1 MIHEIMQL
9 MQKKISPVFL
19 WGLVI
24 VFVFAAG
31 FFSGRVNLADASR
44 QQAAVAADNG
54 GVFKIPTFIL
64 NAKDKPKSA
73 EDVDFS
79 QFWRAWELLDQ
90 KYVATHGA
98 SVATGSPSIKP
109 AVSPNQARVYGA
121 IRGMVNS
128 LGDPYTVFFDPEE
141 AQNFESQIEGNF
153 SGVGMELALG
163 KDGVITVVAALK
175 NTPAERAG
183 MKSGDKIIKIVTPE
197 FNKDT
202 RDMQVEEAVKIIRGE
217 KGTKV
222 TFTVVRDG
230 VTDPFEVSMLRD
242 VINLPTLESSYDKNN
257 GIFTIKLYSFSE
269 QSSGLF
275 RDALRDFVSSGSNK
289 LILDLRGNPG
299 GYLDAA
305 VDMASWFLPKGK
317 VVVKE
322 AAGKS
327 ATAVSEVSRGYDIFG
342 NNLRMVI
349 LVDGGSASAS
359 EILAGALNDYGI
371 ATLVGTKTFGK
382 GSVQELIKLDDNAA
396 LKITVAKWFTPNG
409 VSISDSGIMPKY
421 EVKVQPDDAKNK
433 VDRQTLKAV
442 ELLK

>member
-1 MIHEIMQL
+1 MY
-9 MQKKISPVFL
+9 KKISPVL
-19 WGLVI
+19 TWGLVI
-24 VFVFAAG
+24 VVVFAAG
-31 FFSGRVNLADASR
+31 FFSGRSNLADASR
-44 QQAAVAADNG
+44 QPASVAAEAG
-54 GVFKIPTFIL
+54 TGVFKIPTFVL
-64 NAKDKPKSA
+64 NANEKPKSA
-73 EDVDFS
+73 QDVDFS

-90 KYVATHGA
+90 KYVATHGI
-98 SVATGSPSIKP
+98 ATGTPSKT
-109 AVSPNQARVYGA
+109 AVNPNQARVYGA
-121 IRGMVNS
+121 IKGMVES

-141 AQNFESQIEGNF
+141 AKNFESQIEGNF

-163 KDGVITVVAALK
+163 KDDGVITVVSALK

-183 MKSGDKIIKIVTPE
+183 MKTGDKITHIKTAD
-197 FNKDT
+197 FDKDT
-202 RDMQVEEAVKIIRGE
+202 RGMQVEEAVKVIRGE

-222 TFTVVRDG
+222 SFTVIRDG
-230 VTDPFEVSMLRD
+230 SDPFEVSMLRD
-242 VINLPTLESSYDKNN
+242 VINLPTLESSYDKSN

-275 RDALRDFVSSGSNK
+275 RDALRDFVSTGSNK

-305 VDMASWFLPKGK
+305 VDMASWFLPKDK

-327 ATAVSEVSRGYDIFG
+327 ASAVSEVSRGYNIFN

-359 EILAGALNDYGI
+359 EILAGALSEYGI
-371 ATLVGTKTFGK
+371 ATLVGSKTFGK
-382 GSVQELIKLDDNAA
+382 GSVQELVKLDNNAA

-421 EVKVQPDDAKNK
+421 EVKVTPEDVKNK
-433 VDRQTLKAV
+433 VDRQTLKAI
-442 ELLK
+442 ELLR